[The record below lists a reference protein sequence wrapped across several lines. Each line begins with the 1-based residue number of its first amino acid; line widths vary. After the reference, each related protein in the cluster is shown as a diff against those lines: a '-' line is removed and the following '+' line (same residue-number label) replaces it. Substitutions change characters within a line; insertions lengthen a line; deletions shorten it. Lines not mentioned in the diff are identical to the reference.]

1 MSRQDFPAWLTDLE
15 AEAFEFLRLFILT
28 SGSLKEMA
36 QHYQV
41 SYPTIRLRL
50 DRLIQKVGT
59 SRQDEDSYVNLI
71 KDLALEGEMSFEVAK
86 KLIAGYRQERR

>member
-1 MSRQDFPAWLTDLE
+1 MSLQDFPAWLTELE
-15 AEAFEFLRLFILT
+15 AGDFEFLRLFVLT

>member
-1 MSRQDFPAWLTDLE
+1 MSLQDFPAWLAELE
-15 AEAFEFLRLFILT
+15 AEDFEFLRLFILT

-36 QHYQV
+36 RHYQV

-50 DRLIQKVGT
+50 DRLIQKVGS

>member
-1 MSRQDFPAWLTDLE
+1 MSLQNFPAWLTELE
-15 AEAFEFLRLFILT
+15 AEDFEFLRLFILR

-50 DRLIQKVGT
+50 DRLIQKVT
-59 SRQDEDSYVNLI
+59 YSRKDEEPYVNLI

-86 KLIAGYRQERR
+86 KLIARYRQERR

>member
-1 MSRQDFPAWLTDLE
+1 
-15 AEAFEFLRLFILT
+15 
-28 SGSLKEMA
+28 MA

-86 KLIAGYRQERR
+86 KLIAGYRQERRWIYEIKHFAAGICSGLYGTVCDSSYQGE